1 MSQSGAS
8 VYGAGGWSGTNV
20 PYPNI
25 YGTSQVAMQFS
36 YLLDQVNFLTTQ
48 AKSKINMIR
57 SKGSAM
63 SIADMFDLQMA
74 MNKLS
79 QFSEMATGVIGAV
92 NGSISAINR
101 NLKG

>member
-1 MSQSGAS
+1 MASNYSGA
-8 VYGAGGWSGTNV
+8 GWSGLSGT

-25 YGTSQVAMQFS
+25 YGSSQVAMQFS
-36 YLLDQVNFLTTQ
+36 YLLDQVNFLSTA

-101 NLKG
+101 NMKG

>member
-1 MSQSGAS
+1 MSGSAS
-8 VYGAGGWSGTNV
+8 YGSGGWNSTTT
-20 PYPNI
+20 PYAGI

-36 YLLDQVNFLTTQ
+36 YLLDQVNFLSTA